1 MIPRFNLDWIARSIG
16 LSRERERE
24 RDHRAAQRG
33 KGRWA
38 TRQVANTPAPGA
50 VRRGVA
56 WRGAW
61 GVGRGGERLAAVCAP
76 RVDVRGTA
84 GYWGVRWIWK
94 AAPTHTGAGDKVG
107 ATHTLC
113 AHPEAKPGV
122 DAGGRTRRARAVAC
136 CVPVSL
142 AARAARH
149 VALVAAAA
157 LAGP

>member
-1 MIPRFNLDWIARSIG
+1 VGYTP
-16 LSRERERE
+16 SRQHTSTRCG
-24 RDHRAAQRG
+24 AA
-33 KGRWA
+33 W
-38 TRQVANTPAPGA
+38 
-50 VRRGVA
+50 RGVA
-56 WRGAW
+56 WRVGRGAW
-61 GVGRGGERLAAVCAP
+61 GRKTSGCVRAP
-76 RVDVRGTA
+76 RRCAWDGGVLGCALDLESGT
-84 GYWGVRWIWK
+84 
-94 AAPTHTGAGDKVG
+94 THTGAGDKVG
-107 ATHTLC
+107 ATHTRC